1 MDILRH
7 SCWALGGNFQGVVFL
22 QLSTCLYAPCKA
34 KERFPNKKRPCS
46 ENRKLL
52 GGGGGGVV
60 LKYGE
65 RKFLPSPTPSLSL
78 TFVPRL
84 LSGYALFQ
92 FWFFIFGSM
101 DSSPSNQSFKSLNRC
116 PAYLGAYSE
125 GALLCHIGKKKRG
138 IFIEIGE
145 SDVAYFRWLKM
156 VVTDLVQWRERE
168 ECVLNLYQGKR
179 TGTESHLHNGNNTP
193 FSKNDPRVCLYSC
206 GVCTRLFRGSS
217 MYCKHLYSNV

>member
-125 GALLCHIGKKKRG
+125 GALLCHIGKKEGHFYRDRG
-138 IFIEIGE
+138 KWCGLFQ
-145 SDVAYFRWLKM
+145 VAENGSNWFSA
-156 VVTDLVQWRERE
+156 V
-168 ECVLNLYQGKR
+168 
-179 TGTESHLHNGNNTP
+179 TGTR
-193 FSKNDPRVCLYSC
+193 RVCPQLVSGQTNRNRKSPPQWKQYAVFQEWPTCVS
-206 GVCTRLFRGSS
+206 L
-217 MYCKHLYSNV
+217 